1 MMHARVRQVQAAC
14 GRLDEEI
21 AMRTGTKIVATLSAA
36 AACAAIAA
44 GGAAPRLSAQASPA
58 AAPPAAASPAA
69 PPAQPWWRTAAPG
82 ARPYRVDADKLPLI
96 SVKGNRFVG
105 PDGVPILFR
114 GIDISDPDK
123 LAGQGHW
130 NRDLF
135 VAVKDLGAT
144 LVRIPVHPIAW
155 RTRTPDAY
163 IALLDQAVA
172 WSTELGMHVII
183 DWHTIGNLQT
193 GLFQDPMYDTSR
205 QETYSFWRTM
215 ARHYAGHHTVA
226 FFELFN
232 EPTTYNGQLGSI
244 SWAQWSTIVR
254 EEIGIIRAYDPQV
267 VPLVAGFDWAYDLTP
282 LKLDPIPV
290 DGIGYTIHPYSNKR
304 SKPWEPKWEE
314 DFGFAAAKY
323 PLMATEFGGFAAPTV
338 AGAPAPTPAPA
349 APVGRGRGGFGPDPE
364 YGPSIIKY
372 LESHNISWT
381 LWCFDP
387 EWGPSLLSN
396 WTNFQLNASG
406 QFAKLALAG
415 GVK

>member
-1 MMHARVRQVQAAC
+1 MMHARVRQVPSS
-14 GRLDEEI
+14 GRLDKEI
-21 AMRTGTKIVATLSAA
+21 AMRPGTRLVTTLSAA
-36 AACAAIAA
+36 AACAAIAM
-44 GGAAPRLSAQASPA
+44 GGAFERLSAQATPA
-58 AAPPAAASPAA
+58 AAPPAAPVPVAS
-69 PPAQPWWRTAAPG
+69 PAQPWWRATGPG
-82 ARPYRVDADKLPLI
+82 ARPYRVDAEKLPLI

-105 PDGVPILFR
+105 PDGTPILFR

-123 LAGQGHW
+123 LESQGHW

-135 VAVKDLGAT
+135 AAVKDLGAT

-155 RTRTPDAY
+155 RTRTPNAY

-244 SWAQWSTIVR
+244 SWSQWSTIVR

-323 PLMATEFGGFAAPTV
+323 PLIATEFGGFAAPAA
-338 AGAPAPTPAPA
+338 AGAPAPAPA
-349 APVGRGRGGFGPDPE
+349 APAGRGRGGFGPDPE

-372 LESHNISWT
+372 LEGRNISWT

-396 WTNFQLNASG
+396 WTSFQLNASG